1 MAMFGNLLGLFGAQA
16 LPFGAAGAALGVN
29 ANKHPWN
36 MGGDNFPGISPRTTP
51 GFGDGIEGNQR
62 IDGTSNVNTSAP
74 ADLFAGQRSMMASPA
89 PLDPVPPGAPTIRP
103 AAIADQPIPLK
114 PINAADLAQNP
125 HTKGPG
131 FFDKDGAW
139 RYIAGGLLD
148 GVATHFGGQPGF
160 APALQQAQRS
170 KLEQD
175 RWMAQYAA
183 KRKDDLAD
191 REHDENKA
199 QYFSGNEDRVKFDPT
214 TGQSTTIY
222 DAPMPAE
229 AYAKG
234 LGYEPNTPE
243 YNRAMED
250 YTLRGWSGTAL
261 GNRMALDDYR
271 TGNRQ
276 EVKGSPTYRDLHPRP
291 TAPRP
296 SRAPTTSNVIAGVLS
311 KVAGGVT
318 LSAGEQQIYDTYRNG
333 RRGRGRYVT
342 SSSGVPGSL
351 SGVDPRAYEGKT
363 VRDSATGARLTARN
377 GKWVPAL

>member
-1 MAMFGNLLGLFGAQA
+1 MAMFGNLFGLFGAQA
-16 LPFGAAGAALGVN
+16 LPFGAAGAALGIN
-29 ANKHPWN
+29 ASKHPWN

-62 IDGTSNVNTSAP
+62 IDGTSNINTSAP

-103 AAIADQPIPLK
+103 AAIADQPIALTK
-114 PINAADLAQNP
+114 PINTADLVQNP
-125 HTKGPG
+125 HVKGPG

-148 GVATHFGGQPGF
+148 GVATHFGAQAGF

-175 RWMAQYAA
+175 RWIAQYAA

-222 DAPMPAE
+222 DAPMPAQS
-229 AYAKG
+229 YAQG

-276 EVKGSPTYRDLHPRP
+276 EVKGAPTYRDLHPRAP
-291 TAPRP
+291 APRS
-296 SRAPTTSNVIAGVLS
+296 SRPPTTSNIVAGVLS

-333 RRGRGRYVT
+333 RRGRG
-342 SSSGVPGSL
+342 SGGTATTGGSG
-351 SGVDPRAYEGKT
+351 SPEGT
-363 VRDSATGARLTARN
+363 VAVNPTTGQRQIKRN
-377 GKWVPAL
+377 GKWVPLS